1 MYGLPLIGV
10 DPMIAVSKISMNMAC
25 QTCVQVTTVVDYFKI
40 SLAKGVRVV
49 IVDPSWPQY
58 KRKKTLRVVVTLK
71 CHELHVNSGCVW

>member
-10 DPMIAVSKISMNMAC
+10 DPTITVNKISVNMAY

-58 KRKKTLRVVVTLK
+58 KINTLRVVVTLK
-71 CHELHVNSGCVW
+71 CHELLVNSRCVR